1 MIRVWPGVKGAIT
14 FIYILGMGKRVGVDQ
29 KGLDRGKKHKNIFL
43 KRYVDFTINK
53 NTINGEIEQ
62 S

>member
-29 KGLDRGKKHKNIFL
+29 KGTGGKNIKTF
-43 KRYVDFTINK
+43 
-53 NTINGEIEQ
+53 

>member
-29 KGLDRGKKHKNIFL
+29 KGLDRGKNIKTFSL
-43 KRYVDFTINK
+43 KDMWILQLKTLSLK
-53 NTINGEIEQ
+53 
-62 S
+62 